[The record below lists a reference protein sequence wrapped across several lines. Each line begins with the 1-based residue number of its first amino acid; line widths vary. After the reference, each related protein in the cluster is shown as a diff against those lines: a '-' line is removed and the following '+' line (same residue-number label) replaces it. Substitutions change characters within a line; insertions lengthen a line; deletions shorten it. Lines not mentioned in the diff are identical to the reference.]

1 MRTQESHN
9 HLFIRLFI
17 RLLTIVLVVSPI
29 LSTTARQSDLTAVSQ
44 RIRAEAFAHSRIM
57 DYAFYLTEVYGPRL
71 TGSPNFRA
79 AGEWAMRELGSLGLS
94 NIRKELFEDFR
105 YGWANTRFSVVMT
118 APSFAPL
125 IGAPLAWST
134 GTQGPVEGEPVR
146 VDLPSQTTASVTQ
159 FCEKYRGKLR
169 GKILLLN
176 NALELKLRTSGQ
188 SIRWSD
194 SEIADQVAKADLQAK
209 PPAPVPSGQAPQRP
223 NMDEIQRVN
232 NQFKSFLADEG
243 VVAMIGDLG
252 NPRMNDGGAF
262 SVEKALLQ
270 GPNSVMPELPP
281 MIVMAAEHYNRV
293 VRLVNKG
300 ITVRLR
306 LDVGV
311 NLIDHTP
318 DAFSVIG
325 EIPGGRKKD
334 EIIMVGAHL
343 DSWAGGTGATDNAA
357 GCAVVMEVAR
367 ILKALGVPL
376 DRTVRFALWGG
387 EEQGIKGSRSY
398 VSKYLMD
405 FKSGTRKPEY
415 DKFSSYYNLDE
426 GTGRVRG
433 VLIGDNVAVRP
444 LVETWLAPVRDLGA
458 TAVLT
463 RPGTGSDDASFAQA
477 GLPIFSFLQDPL
489 EYRSRTLHTNMD
501 VYDRLQKDDLMQAA
515 IVLATLVYA
524 DANRDVP
531 MPRPSSHR

>member
-1 MRTQESHN
+1 
-9 HLFIRLFI
+9 LFI
-17 RLLTIVLVVSPI
+17 RLLTTVLVVSPI
-29 LSTTARQSDLTAVSQ
+29 LSVTARQSDLTAVSQ

-57 DYAFYLTEVYGPRL
+57 DYAFYLTDVYGPRL

-94 NIRKELFEDFR
+94 NVRKEPFEDFR

-134 GTQGPVEGEPVR
+134 GAQGPVEGEPVR
-146 VDLPSQTTASVTQ
+146 VDLPSQTTAGVTQ

-176 NALELKLRTSGQ
+176 NALELKLHTSGQ

-194 SEIADQVAKADLQAK
+194 SEIADQVAKADLQAR
-209 PPAPVPSGQAPQRP
+209 PPAPAPADQAPQRP

-232 NQFKSFLADEG
+232 KQFKSFLADEG

-318 DAFSVIG
+318 DAFSVLG
-325 EIPGGRKKD
+325 EIPGGGKKD

-398 VSKYLMD
+398 VSKHLLD
-405 FKSGTRKPEY
+405 IKSGTRKPEY

-426 GTGRVRG
+426 GTGRIRG
-433 VLIGDNVAVRP
+433 VLIGDNFAVRP

-463 RPGTGSDDASFAQA
+463 RPGAGSDDASFAQA
-477 GLPIFSFLQDPL
+477 GLSIFSFLQDPL
-489 EYRSRTLHTNMD
+489 EYRFRTLHTNMD